1 MFARTPAVVMIVAG
15 LLGGCASSRHAEPG
29 AAAASALS
37 QGNATVSRI
46 TYFAAWVD
54 APAPV
59 AVPTAPA
66 AAKPV
71 PASKAKP
78 AVSGKR
84 DKRASPSAATARPEA
99 SAVPA
104 VPVDAGPK
112 PLPQPRYEYTVELDG
127 GGVQTLVGHRDLG
140 IRVNDRVLV
149 QGGSVT
155 ALAN

>member
-1 MFARTPAVVMIVAG
+1 MFARSLAVVMLVAG
-15 LLGGCASSRHAEPG
+15 LLGGCASSRHTEPG
-29 AAAASALS
+29 AAAANSLS

-46 TYFAAWVD
+46 SYFAAWVD
-54 APAPV
+54 APAAV

-78 AVSGKR
+78 AASGKR
-84 DKRASPSAATARPEA
+84 DKRTAPSASTARPET
-99 SAVPA
+99 PA
-104 VPVDAGPK
+104 APAAPVDAGPK

>member
-1 MFARTPAVVMIVAG
+1 MFARSLAVVMLVAG
-15 LLGGCASSRHAEPG
+15 LLGGCASSRHTELG

-78 AVSGKR
+78 AASGKR
-84 DKRASPSAATARPEA
+84 DKRTAPSASTARPET
-99 SAVPA
+99 PA
-104 VPVDAGPK
+104 APAAPVDAGPK

>member
-1 MFARTPAVVMIVAG
+1 MSAHSLAVVMLVAG
-15 LLGGCASSRHAEPG
+15 LLGGCASSRHTEPG
-29 AAAASALS
+29 EVSASSLS

-54 APAPV
+54 APA
-59 AVPTAPA
+59 AVPAIPA

-78 AVSGKR
+78 AASGKR
-84 DKRASPSAATARPEA
+84 DKRTVPSAATARPEA
-99 SAVPA
+99 SAAPA
-104 VPVDAGPK
+104 APVDAGPK
-112 PLPQPRYEYTVELDG
+112 PPPQPRYEYTVELDG